1 MTRVSERK
9 FRTKPLPPLVW
20 PDPQQLWPPGPSPPG
35 RGAPGH
41 PLGAVPG
48 VGGFLILSPG
58 FSFPSLSFPSPFQA
72 RACCCVCT
80 APSLELPSPVLSA
93 PLPRGVR
100 RGLGFGRWGAG
111 RGSPGTCRSLVM
123 RGGFS
128 IWGVLFRGVKI
139 PSGCLWNT
147 SPPPQSR
154 WSWSSMPAL
163 CGARHTPVPQG
174 QMAGTKV
181 GPTSWPRSYSLLPL
195 QIEFVTGT
203 KKGTTTNATA
213 TTTTTASTAV
223 AGRRRLSVSSCTTDR
238 VRFPCLVGGTDPMGV
253 GDPHGDPGLSSTSPC
268 FCLSPEMS
276 SQLWRPGGLPGS
288 RAPPSLS
295 VAGLR
300 FLCPTLSPLLLE
312 KGVVLFALSWS

>member
-35 RGAPGH
+35 RGAPGR

-72 RACCCVCT
+72 PGLLLRVHGPQPGASLPCAVRT
-80 APSLELPSPVLSA
+80 PSSRCEEGP
-93 PLPRGVR
+93 
-100 RGLGFGRWGAG
+100 GLGRWGAG

-223 AGRRRLSVSSCTTDR
+223 AGRRRLSVSSCATDR

-253 GDPHGDPGLSSTSPC
+253 GIPTGPEPRLHLPVLLSEPRDVEPALEARRAPRFTGSPVH
-268 FCLSPEMS
+268 
-276 SQLWRPGGLPGS
+276 GLP
-288 RAPPSLS
+288 
-295 VAGLR
+295 LR
-300 FLCPTLSPLLLE
+300 FLWP
-312 KGVVLFALSWS
+312 A